1 MYSFFPKT
9 IRARCVGQAQPATG
23 VQLSHWAWQ
32 TCVEPP
38 AQLAQL
44 GWCCNAMVEHRDSG
58 VFADAN
64 VEMDTEMGRC

>member
-1 MYSFFPKT
+1 MDSFFPKT

-32 TCVEPP
+32 TCIEPL

-44 GWCCNAMVEHRDSG
+44 GRCCHAMVEHRDSG